1 MGEHLV
7 GNVNEFEGNKIKVVN
22 VKGKSIGVYEHNGN
36 FYSMLNY
43 CPHQG
48 GPLCE
53 GGKLFP
59 KIDAE
64 VTSKGKVREFH
75 DCENVV
81 VSCPLHGWEF
91 DAKSGVCLADAKR
104 KVPTYQVKTEGDKVY
119 LVLPERK

>member
-1 MGEHLV
+1 MGEYLV
-7 GNVNEFEGNKIKVVN
+7 GSVNEFKENNIKVVN
-22 VKGKSIGVYEHNGN
+22 LKGKSIGVYQVNGN

-59 KIDAE
+59 KISAE
-64 VTSKGKVREFH
+64 VQQNGKVKEYH
-75 DCENVV
+75 DNENLV

-91 DAKSGVCLADAKR
+91 DARSGDCLADKNR
-104 KVPTYQVKTEGDKVY
+104 RVPIYKVTTNNENVYIVFPDK
-119 LVLPERK
+119 K